1 MYVPRELCKY
11 NVSETVPSMKFDDSD
26 LIISV
31 KNPKSLRAM
40 SIACQPMSNSTFLS
54 GSFFPVT
61 RDLYLALFDAD
72 QAKRMAQHSLKVK
85 YIVVPMAAMCRC
97 TKEDDLANTFTPSS
111 LIEIYKFDAMANQI
125 KRQNSGQKLIFA
137 SGRNVSVQRR
147 ATFLIGCHV
156 IMSHGLDAD
165 TTFSMLENINAVQR
179 TEVCT

>member
-1 MYVPRELCKY
+1 
-11 NVSETVPSMKFDDSD
+11 
-26 LIISV
+26 
-31 KNPKSLRAM
+31 
-40 SIACQPMSNSTFLS
+40 
-54 GSFFPVT
+54 
-61 RDLYLALFDAD
+61 
-72 QAKRMAQHSLKVK
+72 MAQHSLKVK

-165 TTFSMLENINAVQR
+165 TTFSMLKNINEHCAENGSVHVKILDCWCALER
-179 TEVCT
+179 AKSIGWIDFRERFDFECNDEGGDKSLDMDEFIHYSRYIG